1 MAGTLINLNLS
12 GLSDL
17 QRMQAFL
24 APDTFLKARS
34 AGLRYAAK
42 ATPPAVAK
50 AITARYNITSARVKQ
65 DTKGP
70 FIANDTATLVFSRKP
85 PTLLQYGFKPG
96 KRGGPQPG
104 LGQGMGWG
112 KPQPKGKPATAKILK
127 AGARIEY
134 PNTFLAKGLPF
145 TRTKGGKLKVEHG
158 PSIGSLF
165 LGSSQFG
172 TVIRSEVDARI
183 NQQFITGMQ
192 RALDSAS
199 RGFGAAR

>member
-1 MAGTLINLNLS
+1 MAGTRIDLNLS

-17 QRMQAFL
+17 QKMQSWL
-24 APDTFLKARS
+24 APATFDKARA

-50 AITARYNITSARVKQ
+50 AITARYNITSARIKQ

-70 FIANDTATLVFSRKP
+70 FIRDTEATLVFSRKP

-96 KRGGPQPG
+96 RRGGPQPG
-104 LGQGMGWG
+104 LGQGLGWG
-112 KPQPKGKPATAKILK
+112 KPQPKGRPATAKILK
-127 AGARIEY
+127 AGARVSY

-145 TRTKGGKLKVEHG
+145 TPKADGQLKVEYG

-165 LGSSQFG
+165 LGQSQFG
-172 TVIRSEVDARI
+172 AVIRSEVQDRI
-183 NQQFITGMQ
+183 NTQFITGMQ
-192 RALDSAS
+192 RALDSAM
-199 RGFGAAR
+199 RGFGSAR